1 MEQQQKEKDAR
12 EKKEKEE
19 AEKREKQ
26 KYVKL
31 KRACIRFKLDFRLFC
46 YSLIQY
52 YVKSKLLS
60 NSIQNVFFGSTT
72 LKLGRHYYCT
82 GILYQQHNV
91 TKLNMDIVITVLC

>member
-31 KRACIRFKLDFRLFC
+31 KCACIRFKYAFRLFC

-52 YVKSKLLS
+52 YVESKLLS
-60 NSIQNVFFGSTT
+60 NSIQSVF
-72 LKLGRHYYCT
+72 LDLP
-82 GILYQQHNV
+82 L
-91 TKLNMDIVITVLC
+91 